1 MQSGAAVTERAD
13 ETTDRDERA
22 VAQFVERFAGV
33 LVDAGM
39 PRMPARVFIAL
50 LASEDGRLTAAELAE
65 RLQASPAAI
74 SGAVR
79 YLIPLDL
86 ARREREPGSRRDYYV
101 VDEDIWYQM
110 IERRLAAIAKWGD
123 LLGTGIA
130 AVGDGTSA
138 AGRLSEMVSFFD
150 FMSVESP
157 NMMRRWRELRG
168 KN

>member
-1 MQSGAAVTERAD
+1 VEPTVIEHAG
-13 ETTDRDERA
+13 ETAHRDERA

-39 PRMPARVFIAL
+39 PRMPARAFIAL
-50 LASEDGRLTAAELAE
+50 LVSEGGRLTAAELAE

-101 VDEDIWYQM
+101 VDEDVWYQM
-110 IERRLAAIAKWGD
+110 IERRLAAMTKWGD
-123 LLGTGIA
+123 LIGTGVA
-130 AVGDGTSA
+130 AVGEGTPA
-138 AGRLSEMVSFFD
+138 AGRLAEMVAFFE
-150 FMSVESP
+150 FMSMESQL
-157 NMMRRWRELRG
+157 MMRRWHELRG